1 MTYYQER
8 SGSQVVEPRI
18 VNPVVDYHDR
28 VRWGPIVAGIA
39 IALGTQLLL
48 SALGIA
54 IGLSTGAT
62 GTDAGSV
69 SLGVGIW
76 SIISLLISLL
86 LGGWVMAQSCGPM
99 NKKTAILNAAIL
111 WAATLALSSWLLGS
125 GISGA
130 VGAVAANAGEI
141 ADRVQQQGG
150 VNIPDRVQNADPD
163 RVRDIASNTA
173 NAVWS
178 FLLGSLLSLA
188 AAATGASMGARKPKY
203 LTSTAASW
211 IIPLG

>member
-62 GTDAGSV
+62 GADAGSV

-188 AAATGASMGARKPKY
+188 AAATGASMGARKPRIY
-203 LTSTAASW
+203 A
-211 IIPLG
+211 

>member
-62 GTDAGSV
+62 GADAGSV

-188 AAATGASMGARKPKY
+188 AAATGASMGARKPRIY
-203 LTSTAASW
+203 
-211 IIPLG
+211 G